1 MEVDMDDKQM
11 EQAQKTVHDLVD
23 SIENVMEGKQ
33 IGCIIPALIFLLASL
48 HDEDV
53 LPKETYIN
61 EINKSLRKYLDNDE
75 GEAAWL
81 H

>member
-1 MEVDMDDKQM
+1 MDKKDI
-11 EQAQKTVHDLVD
+11 ESAQKMVHELVSSFED
-23 SIENVMEGKQ
+23 VMEGKQ
-33 IGCIIPALIFLLASL
+33 IGCIIPALIFLLAEL

-53 LPKETYIN
+53 IPKETYIT
-61 EINKSLRKYLDNDE
+61 EIVKSLSKYLDNESGE

>member
-1 MEVDMDDKQM
+1 MDAKEMEK
-11 EQAQKTVHDLVD
+11 AQKSVHELVD
-23 SIENVMEGKQ
+23 KIEDVMEGKQ
-33 IGCIIPALIFLLASL
+33 IGCIIPALIYLLANL

-53 LPKETYIN
+53 LPKETYIS
-61 EINKSLRKYLDNDE
+61 EITKSLRRYLDNEE